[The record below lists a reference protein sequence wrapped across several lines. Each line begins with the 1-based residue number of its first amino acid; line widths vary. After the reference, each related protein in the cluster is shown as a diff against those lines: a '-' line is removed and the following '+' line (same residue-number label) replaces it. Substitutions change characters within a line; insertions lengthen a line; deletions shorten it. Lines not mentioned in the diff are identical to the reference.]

1 MREKE
6 EEGRRVLEGSGKEVG
21 KEEEKWGRG
30 WGEGGEWNR
39 KVVREWK
46 DEMICEVIDWDVDC
60 WIFVW
65 D

>member
-6 EEGRRVLEGSGKEVG
+6 EEGRRVLGGSGKGVG
-21 KEEEKWGRG
+21 KEEEKWGNE

-46 DEMICEVIDWDVDC
+46 EGMLGDEGEVQRGK
-60 WIFVW
+60 
-65 D
+65 

>member
-1 MREKE
+1 M
-6 EEGRRVLEGSGKEVG
+6 G

-46 DEMICEVIDWDVDC
+46 EGMLGDEGEVQRGK
-60 WIFVW
+60 
-65 D
+65 